1 MADLDEIDIFS
12 PEERL
17 QGIELNSRK
26 KPPYPE
32 GEDPTAYRWT
42 GEKWVRKSQTGFLG
56 PRIHKSTGATMTEY
70 SIGNTEEPL
79 DPDDPLRPSMVPT
92 LTKEE
97 IGFLTTLPEGVSPRE
112 WGEHPLGRSILEKSW
127 DHYKMRVGQG
137 LSPFLTHDEESPRH
151 TVQQFQDGGSV
162 DNFDVFD
169 YLPSAGQAANVG
181 GMFLPGS
188 GYLDYFGGYATL
200 PSGDQPFSEAF
211 SGEHY
216 PSFAENVQRG
226 GFGGYF
232 DAAMQG
238 LGAAGDTMYALPLVG
253 AVTGPTLGTGLKAA
267 GLTGKLIKRGIGALS
282 RGADEI
288 SALRAGE
295 SLSEATDR
303 LRIAYD
309 ADPNSAKAKKAY
321 YDMRNARDA
330 AGETGGTAVDT
341 GIGSLD
347 VDTSYRGTHQP
358 RGRGHQDAIS
368 LDNLTRD
375 ISGNPSGYPDDFYGP
390 KGRQYYAP
398 GPRFSGDEYGMA
410 NKQSYDAV
418 LKARN
423 NPDAEVTIYRAVPKG
438 IDTVNEGDFVTLSP
452 KYAEQHA
459 ASGYGLGGDEV
470 GEVISQK
477 VKVKDVLWAGDD
489 INEFGYFPS
498 PAAEID
504 QGIGALPRPVTAE
517 TKALIGD
524 VPNNINI
531 VPDTNLS
538 GEMADI
544 QRRFSEQLN
553 ANVDSAVADYARLP
567 DSGGGRIVNTDL
579 ARELSPD
586 YQANRSLSSA
596 VHEPASA
603 FTKEYYR
610 RMLSVD
616 APPGK
621 YNRVLFT
628 GGGTGAGKTTALKDA
643 LLDLNVNSQIIYDT
657 NMAGLN
663 SSVDKID
670 QALDANKQVT
680 LAYVYRDPIESL
692 VNGAIRRAKR
702 QESELGTGRTVPL
715 TAHASTHA
723 RSNETMRELVDHYA
737 DNPNV
742 ETRIIDNSL
751 GPGNAKDM
759 GNDLSVLP
767 RIDYNQVLKE
777 GTDELT
783 KAFSEGRISE
793 QIYKGFLPD

>member
-1 MADLDEIDIFS
+1 MAETQNEIQRF
-12 PEERL
+12 
-17 QGIELNSRK
+17 
-26 KPPYPE
+26 
-32 GEDPTAYRWT
+32 ED
-42 GEKWVRKSQTGFLG
+42 GG
-56 PRIHKSTGATMTEY
+56 PI
-70 SIGNTEEPL
+70 I
-79 DPDDPLRPSMVPT
+79 DLRPFSREQLLNIFRDRIERGYTERDIIVNEVMKRLNLPIAEDIRRHRGT
-92 LTKEE
+92 YNLSKP
-97 IGFLTTLPEGVSPRE
+97 IGKRGNIDV
-112 WGEHPLGRSILEKSW
+112 
-127 DHYKMRVGQG
+127 RVNPKRGSFNLQYTG
-137 LSPFLTHDEESPRH
+137 K
-151 TVQQFQDGGSV
+151 FQDGGSV

-181 GMFLPGS
+181 GMLLPGS

-211 SGEHY
+211 SGERY

-238 LGAAGDTMYALPLVG
+238 LGAAGDTMYALPLIG
-253 AVTGPTLGTGLKAA
+253 AVTGPTIGTGLKAA

-282 RGADEI
+282 RSNADEALKAI
-288 SALRAGE
+288 ENVAADKGIKLDIFEKDGVIDLSRIVVPEKGQGVGSEMMRQIIDYADQTGQTIKLTPSKDFGASSVGRLIEFYKKFGFVENKGRNKTFEFRDSMYRPPVALRAGE
-295 SLSEATDR
+295 
-303 LRIAYD
+303 
-309 ADPNSAKAKKAY
+309 
-321 YDMRNARDA
+321 
-330 AGETGGTAVDT
+330 
-341 GIGSLD
+341 
-347 VDTSYRGTHQP
+347 
-358 RGRGHQDAIS
+358 
-368 LDNLTRD
+368 
-375 ISGNPSGYPDDFYGP
+375 
-390 KGRQYYAP
+390 
-398 GPRFSGDEYGMA
+398 
-410 NKQSYDAV
+410 
-418 LKARN
+418 
-423 NPDAEVTIYRAVPKG
+423 
-438 IDTVNEGDFVTLSP
+438 
-452 KYAEQHA
+452 
-459 ASGYGLGGDEV
+459 
-470 GEVISQK
+470 
-477 VKVKDVLWAGDD
+477 
-489 INEFGYFPS
+489 S

-567 DSGGGRIVNTDL
+567 DSDGGRIVNTDL